1 MAISKNDIIEATIR
15 CTSRLGL
22 PAVTM
27 STIGKEVGI
36 LAQGL
41 YNHFDSKDAILKSC
55 FDSCNRQLAGQFAG
69 VTLNPEDDLQTSL
82 KKLWMRYFLFFVNH
96 PGECCFYRQYRELAV
111 APPPKETEDMTFYS
125 DPAFQH
131 LWTLIDALDEKY
143 DLFAL
148 VPKNMMVY
156 YVRNITP
163 YLARS
168 FSDDIIPDTPENREY
183 MWKLVSQG
191 FSNLWD
197 H

>member
-1 MAISKNDIIEATIR
+1 MNEHSLKSEANMAISKNDIIEATIR

-96 PGECCFYRQYRELAV
+96 P
-111 APPPKETEDMTFYS
+111 
-125 DPAFQH
+125 
-131 LWTLIDALDEKY
+131 
-143 DLFAL
+143 
-148 VPKNMMVY
+148 
-156 YVRNITP
+156 
-163 YLARS
+163 
-168 FSDDIIPDTPENREY
+168 
-183 MWKLVSQG
+183 
-191 FSNLWD
+191 
-197 H
+197 

>member
-69 VTLNPEDDLQTSL
+69 VTLNPEDDLTAI
-82 KKLWMRYFLFFVNH
+82 R
-96 PGECCFYRQYRELAV
+96 P
-111 APPPKETEDMTFYS
+111 
-125 DPAFQH
+125 
-131 LWTLIDALDEKY
+131 
-143 DLFAL
+143 
-148 VPKNMMVY
+148 
-156 YVRNITP
+156 
-163 YLARS
+163 
-168 FSDDIIPDTPENREY
+168 FSIYGP
-183 MWKLVSQG
+183 
-191 FSNLWD
+191 
-197 H
+197 